1 MSASAPVIASAT
13 APVTYSTT
21 APVQYVTYA
30 SAPENVQYVDEQ
42 GNPVQ
47 MYQQPAVY
55 GIPPEIFARLANGGS
70 MTQEEIDALMGGQTV
85 TSTITTAAVSAKK
98 KSMKVSKKKAKGC
111 C

>member
-13 APVTYSTT
+13 APV
-21 APVQYVTYA
+21 QYVTYA
-30 SAPENVQYVDEQ
+30 AAPENVQYVDEQ

-47 MYQQPAVY
+47 MYQHPAVY
-55 GIPPEIFARLANGGS
+55 GISPEVFARLANGGS

-85 TSTITTAAVSAKK
+85 GSAITTAATSTKK

>member
-13 APVTYSTT
+13 APVTYSAT

-30 SAPENVQYVDEQ
+30 AAPENVQYFDEQ
-42 GNPVQ
+42 GNPVV

-55 GIPPEIFARLANGGS
+55 GISPEIFARLANGGS
-70 MTQEEIDALMGGQTV
+70 MTQEEIDALMGGE
-85 TSTITTAAVSAKK
+85 TSTITTATVSAKK

>member
-1 MSASAPVIASAT
+1 MSASAPVMASAT

-47 MYQQPAVY
+47 TYQQPAVY

-70 MTQEEIDALMGGQTV
+70 MSREEIDALMGGQTV
-85 TSTITTAAVSAKK
+85 TSTITTAA
-98 KSMKVSKKKAKGC
+98 KSMKVSKKKARGC